1 MKKFFCD
8 AYFLRT
14 KIFLE
19 KFFCEGYFLGRL
31 LFKVKIL
38 GKKIRNELFGPYS
51 KKHPGSLGEGVQGT
65 G

>member
-31 LFKVKIL
+31 LFKVKNL
-38 GKKIRNELFGPYS
+38 GKKIHDELFGPYS
-51 KKHPGSLGEGVQGT
+51 KKPPGPLGEGVQVPG
-65 G
+65 